1 MLYSGWIKN
10 SKRPSQ
16 ITSIPTK
23 NRPVVIDHIKSVIN
37 DEAIW
42 NEYGA
47 NVIDLIK
54 NKCKTLE
61 DFIDIVNANRRNK
74 EIVLKNIG
82 VTFQN
87 GALFDSLT
95 VWENITFKLTRFFR
109 SKTLEDFIDIVT
121 YIVKF
126 IYHDEKL
133 EHDGLR
139 HEFEE
144 KLYKKVVLKM
154 G

>member
-61 DFIDIVNANRRNK
+61 DFIDILKNK
-74 EIVLKNIG
+74 KCNFINLQYGDVESEIKSFKEEYDIDILTIDNLDLFNDFDKLAAVLKNLD
-82 VTFQN
+82 
-87 GALFDSLT
+87 LFISVSNT
-95 VWENITFKLTRFFR
+95 A
-109 SKTLEDFIDIVT
+109 SC
-121 YIVKF
+121 
-126 IYHDEKL
+126 
-133 EHDGLR
+133 
-139 HEFEE
+139 
-144 KLYKKVVLKM
+144 
-154 G
+154 